1 MRSHTA
7 VVGVPPARRKDL
19 GQSLTEFALILPIL
33 LLLTLVAI
41 DFGRVYL
48 GWVNLQNMARIAAN
62 YAANHPTAWVTND
75 AATKASYQDQ
85 IRADAKANN
94 CTLPLVSG
102 VPTAPDP
109 TFSPDTNIGSTAEVR
124 LSCTFQII
132 TPVIGSI
139 VGSGGL
145 LTVGASSTFPIK
157 NGQFAI
163 GGGAPSA
170 PVADFTG
177 SPTAIGNGSSVVFQ
191 DASTGGATSWL
202 WDFGDGG
209 TSTDPN
215 PIHQYVLADPLVAVA
230 YTVSLTATNSIGS
243 DTRTRVTYISVTPV
257 PPAADFTATPQSGD
271 RPLSVQFTDTS
282 SGAPTAWSWNFGDG
296 SGVSTSQNPSHSYT
310 TAGTFTVSLTVTSA
324 LGSASVTKTNYITVN
339 VPSCVVPS
347 FKNTNTSIAQTTWN
361 AAGFTTTVQFSD
373 PPDYKIKSQTLVG
386 GSTVPCDSV
395 ITVSP

>member
-1 MRSHTA
+1 
-7 VVGVPPARRKDL
+7 
-19 GQSLTEFALILPIL
+19 
-33 LLLTLVAI
+33 
-41 DFGRVYL
+41 
-48 GWVNLQNMARIAAN
+48 
-62 YAANHPTAWVTND
+62 
-75 AATKASYQDQ
+75 
-85 IRADAKANN
+85 
-94 CTLPLVSG
+94 
-102 VPTAPDP
+102 
-109 TFSPDTNIGSTAEVR
+109 
-124 LSCTFQII
+124 
-132 TPVIGSI
+132 
-139 VGSGGL
+139 
-145 LTVGASSTFPIK
+145 
-157 NGQFAI
+157 
-163 GGGAPSA
+163 
-170 PVADFTG
+170 
-177 SPTAIGNGSSVVFQ
+177 
-191 DASTGGATSWL
+191 
-202 WDFGDGG
+202 
-209 TSTDPN
+209 
-215 PIHQYVLADPLVAVA
+215 VAVA

-296 SGVSTSQNPSHSYT
+296 SGVSTSHNPSHSYT